1 MASKFNDEDIN
12 PNKEDYGGSNHKI
25 RYPKMKTLQ
34 NMEAYCSS
42 HGFHPVRLNHESTTC
57 SRKKAEHKTEA
68 TWSNRLG
75 GDICMWLSNNRHTP
89 HGKEKGP
96 HELTS
101 TGDCK
106 HKNYQW
112 HHISYNKADEEA
124 IHIIYKLK
132 TPPELIRYHHAAAGF
147 PT

>member
-106 HKNYQW
+106 HKNYQ
-112 HHISYNKADEEA
+112 
-124 IHIIYKLK
+124 
-132 TPPELIRYHHAAAGF
+132 
-147 PT
+147 